1 MAKAKKKAA
10 RKPAKKKKATKKK
23 AARKPAKKRKAAAKK
38 PAAAPKVP
46 PPMPT
51 PSSTFTF

>member
-23 AARKPAKKRKAAAKK
+23 AARKPAKKRRAAKK
-38 PAAAPKVP
+38 PVAAPKVP